1 VPVHGRWSLGLN
13 DSDILQV
20 DVGGASGGEGRGGS
34 GSGSGSGGQ
43 IGGDDVSDAYD
54 VSELWGEY

>member
-1 VPVHGRWSLGLN
+1 M
-13 DSDILQV
+13 ILQV